1 MLHIRVAPVSGG
13 EVVVVVRG
21 ELDCATSGQL
31 RAAITALLNRGGIDA
46 IGLDLR
52 GLDLLDSIGIG
63 TIVVA
68 QRICRQVGV
77 RLPRGLAFDLW
88 KMDVTLHEPPRGW
101 LGWLVPAGWCQA
113 GIRVVAQNDVAKQPA
128 TFGAQLP

>member
-1 MLHIRVAPVSGG
+1 MLHIRVEPVSRG

-46 IGLDLR
+46 IGLDLH

-77 RLPRGLAFDLW
+77 RLRLTAVNAFTARVLR
-88 KMDVTLHEPPRGW
+88 VTGLHEA
-101 LGWLVPAGWCQA
+101 LGLPAGSDNEDL
-113 GIRVVAQNDVAKQPA
+113 ITIP
-128 TFGAQLP
+128 

>member
-1 MLHIRVAPVSGG
+1 MLHIRVEPVSRG

-52 GLDLLDSIGIG
+52 GLQLLDSIGIG

-77 RLPRGLAFDLW
+77 HLRLTAVNAFTSRVLQ
-88 KMDVTLHEPPRGW
+88 VTGLHEE
-101 LGWLVPAGWCQA
+101 LG
-113 GIRVVAQNDVAKQPA
+113 QPA
-128 TFGAQLP
+128 CIDNEGLITIR